1 MFVGVSYLLKDV
13 KNIKLGCFGGAEF
26 YKNS

>member
-1 MFVGVSYLLKDV
+1 MFVDVSYLLKDV
-13 KNIKLGCFGGAEF
+13 KNIKLSCYRGADF

>member
-13 KNIKLGCFGGAEF
+13 KNISLSCYGGAEF